1 MDSIVLYDCEFLTAP
16 GAPQRF
22 WCGPHDPDP
31 LCIQIGAVRL
41 DLTAPFAVSD
51 PVTWYVQPV
60 DRDGQIV
67 AVDPLVTRLL
77 GITDAML
84 AEQGLPLL
92 DALNA
97 LKKFANDETLYS
109 WGKDDLLTLAAS
121 LFVQDLT
128 CPIPAPQFRN
138 ATPLLLAAGETAQT
152 ICTLRSNTICDHYGL
167 DAPGPAHD
175 AGADAAGVAVALRHL
190 LKEGRLRPADFT
202 PETRTPR

>member
-1 MDSIVLYDCEFLTAP
+1 MGVGMKSVVLYDCEFLTAP

-41 DLTAPFAVSD
+41 DLSAPYAISD

-60 DRDGQIV
+60 DRDGRVV

-77 GITDAML
+77 GITDETL
-84 AEQGLPLL
+84 AKHAVPLSGALLAL
-92 DALNA
+92 DE
-97 LKKFANDETLYS
+97 FAKGDTLYS

-121 LFVQDLT
+121 LFVQGLPS
-128 CPIPAPQFRN
+128 PIPAPQFRN
-138 ATPLLLAAGETAQT
+138 ATPLLLAAGETAET

-175 AGADAAGVAVALRHL
+175 AGADAAGVAVALRYL
-190 LKEGRLRPADFT
+190 LTQGRLRPTDFI
-202 PETRTPR
+202 PS